1 MFNCNL
7 QLTPTPPLYQRSF
20 LEDGTKVRISKK
32 SGAIIPKPRYQK
44 MGNNILASED
54 SDTTK
59 DEDVWA
65 TTYVE
70 KTSKWKD
77 MTDELLKTLEENG
90 KKRLEE

>member
-1 MFNCNL
+1 
-7 QLTPTPPLYQRSF
+7 
-20 LEDGTKVRISKK
+20 
-32 SGAIIPKPRYQK
+32 

-77 MTDELLKTLEENG
+77 MTDELLKVEENG